1 MNAASFL
8 PGAVAPGSIAS
19 VFGRGLATAAAG
31 ATSAILPTSLGG
43 GSLTL
48 GGVPVPLFFISPGQA
63 NIYVPRELEGLT
75 SALLTPI
82 RGGVEGP
89 ASEVELTPFAPGV
102 FTLDQ
107 SGRGQGAVLIAGT
120 GLTASPAG
128 SVGGRPARRGEA
140 LEVFATGL
148 GPVIEGADG
157 LQRVVEQPSAR
168 IGEQPARVLFAG
180 LAPGFVGLYQ
190 VNVELSDAVPSG
202 PAVPLRLLQGQA
214 VSNEV
219 TVAID

>member
-1 MNAASFL
+1 
-8 PGAVAPGSIAS
+8 
-19 VFGRGLATAAAG
+19 
-31 ATSAILPTSLGG
+31 
-43 GSLTL
+43 TL
-48 GGVPVPLFFISPGQA
+48 GGVPVPLFFVSPGQA

-75 SALLTPI
+75 SALLTPA
-82 RGGVEGP
+82 RSGVEGP

-120 GLTASPAG
+120 GLTASQAG

-168 IGEQPARVLFAG
+168 IGEESARV
-180 LAPGFVGLYQ
+180 
-190 VNVELSDAVPSG
+190 
-202 PAVPLRLLQGQA
+202 
-214 VSNEV
+214 
-219 TVAID
+219 